1 MLSKHAHKIY
11 LKKNTYAIFN
21 NLVFEPIIVSKQD
34 VINIWNNNLNNY
46 SNKEIKTLYESGI
59 LIHDKNQDTI
69 AKNELVNTYNNLK
82 DEINLL
88 YIIPDGGCNLACKY
102 CFIGEIK
109 NKESLRMSTQTADYI
124 VEKFTQHI
132 KKRKI
137 KKPSVIFYGG
147 EPTLN
152 FKIIKY
158 IVSLFESKKVPISFS
173 IITNGT
179 CLTDEMIL
187 FFKNHKIMIGVS
199 IDGPKKVN
207 DINRIYK
214 NSLKGS
220 FDAVIANIKKLKEK
234 DIQLGLST
242 TLSNEVLNQPD
253 FLNWLISLGIKNI
266 NFNLLHYT
274 SPNEEWKIYYPK
286 VSKFLFKAHKI
297 FQKHDIK
304 EDRVLR
310 KFRAFYINRFK
321 FNDCSAVGAQQLAIS
336 PNGNIS
342 ICHAY
347 WNNSIQK
354 CGNINSCNFEDVF
367 RTKTYKNWKHNLT
380 VNKKQCLKCPAIY
393 ICGGGCPKQ
402 AADMFNN
409 INGIDKP
416 FCIHTKH
423 SLKELLKE
431 LINKPTS

>member
-1 MLSKHAHKIY
+1 MEAPVSPNAARIGLPISPPKKPPLVSSIPLLYANFICSK
-11 LKKNTYAIFN
+11 
-21 NLVFEPIIVSKQD
+21 
-34 VINIWNNNLNNY
+34 NLNVGLIEKI
-46 SNKEIKTLYESGI
+46 SITALTKT
-59 LIHDKNQDTI
+59 
-69 AKNELVNTYNNLK
+69 
-82 DEINLL
+82 
-88 YIIPDGGCNLACKY
+88 
-102 CFIGEIK
+102 
-109 NKESLRMSTQTADYI
+109 
-124 VEKFTQHI
+124 
-132 KKRKI
+132 
-137 KKPSVIFYGG
+137 
-147 EPTLN
+147 
-152 FKIIKY
+152 
-158 IVSLFESKKVPISFS
+158 
-173 IITNGT
+173 
-179 CLTDEMIL
+179 
-187 FFKNHKIMIGVS
+187 
-199 IDGPKKVN
+199 
-207 DINRIYK
+207 
-214 NSLKGS
+214 
-220 FDAVIANIKKLKEK
+220 
-234 DIQLGLST
+234 T
-242 TLSNEVLNQPD
+242 TL
-253 FLNWLISLGIKNI
+253 LIPTILPLLSLI
-266 NFNLLHYT
+266 
-274 SPNEEWKIYYPK
+274 
-286 VSKFLFKAHKI
+286 LFKAHKI